1 MSVSKHGLSREL
13 NRKDTLA
20 LAVGAMIGWGWMIV
34 TAGWLNRGGTLG
46 AVLGLSIVGVVATII
61 AFIYA
66 ELASAMPEVGGE
78 HVYSLRALG
87 FSGSFVCSWAILLVY
102 ISVGGFEAVALS
114 SVTAEFIPGFQR
126 IFLWEVAGYE
136 VYLSWALVG
145 VLGAVVITVINI
157 LGIKLSAV
165 FQTTVTAFVIGAGIF
180 LILGAL
186 GWGSSGNIEPL
197 FASGAA
203 GVMGVAAMAPFLFT
217 GFDVI
222 PQAAE
227 EIDLPPRT
235 LGLLI
240 PLAVVLALTF
250 YLLII
255 VAVSLILPQQSLLS
269 SDLATADAAAAVWGR
284 VGKQVLLLAGVAG
297 IVTSWNAFLVGGSRI
312 LFALGESGMLPRSL
326 GILHPRYRTPYR
338 AIIAFGIFSAVA
350 PFFGRQMLI
359 WIVDAASFSV
369 VIAYF
374 FVALSFIQ
382 LRRNEP
388 DLPRPFRLRGGLAM
402 GWIGVA
408 CTVAL
413 AAIYMPWSPSALIW
427 PYEWGMV
434 MLWSLLGVVL
444 YMRAERPLEARSLS

>member
-1 MSVSKHGLSREL
+1 
-13 NRKDTLA
+13 
-20 LAVGAMIGWGWMIV
+20 
-34 TAGWLNRGGTLG
+34 
-46 AVLGLSIVGVVATII
+46 
-61 AFIYA
+61 
-66 ELASAMPEVGGE
+66 
-78 HVYSLRALG
+78 
-87 FSGSFVCSWAILLVY
+87 
-102 ISVGGFEAVALS
+102 
-114 SVTAEFIPGFQR
+114 
-126 IFLWEVAGYE
+126 
-136 VYLSWALVG
+136 
-145 VLGAVVITVINI
+145 
-157 LGIKLSAV
+157 
-165 FQTTVTAFVIGAGIF
+165 
-180 LILGAL
+180 
-186 GWGSSGNIEPL
+186 
-197 FASGAA
+197 
-203 GVMGVAAMAPFLFT
+203 
-217 GFDVI
+217 
-222 PQAAE
+222 
-227 EIDLPPRT
+227 
-235 LGLLI
+235 
-240 PLAVVLALTF
+240 LALTF